1 MKIRLLGIGKTNE
14 AFIEEG
20 ISHFEQRLVKY
31 NPFETE
37 FLQGLKK
44 SGKLSEQEQN
54 NQEGQ
59 LLLKQIQDQETI
71 ILLDH
76 TGKTMNS
83 PQFAKY
89 IDQLLQHGGKRLTFV
104 IGGAYGFSP
113 ALQERADGVVSLSPM
128 TFSHQIVRLVFLE
141 QLYRAM
147 TILRNEPYH
156 H

>member
-14 AFIEEG
+14 AFIQDG
-20 ISHFEQRLVKY
+20 ITHFEQRLVKY

-37 FLQGLKK
+37 FLPGLKK
-44 SGKLSEQEQN
+44 TGKLSQREQN
-54 NQEGQ
+54 DQEGQ
-59 LLLKQIQDQETI
+59 LLLKQIQEKETI

-76 TGKTMNS
+76 TGHSMSS

-89 IDQLLQHGGKRLTFV
+89 VDQLLQHGGKRLTFI
-104 IGGAYGFSP
+104 IGGAYGFSA
-113 ALQERADGVVSLSPM
+113 ALQERADGVLSLSPM
-128 TFSHQIVRLVFLE
+128 TFSHQIVRLLFME